1 MRPAIRYERIRAP
14 AAAAIL
20 GLEGPKHE
28 AAMSREILRGVVG
41 STAHGINIAGQDD
54 RDEMGVFV
62 EAPEHVCGL
71 RSFDHSI
78 YRTQPEGV
86 RSGPG
91 DLDQVMY
98 SLRKFARLAA
108 DGNPTVLVLLWLP
121 EYVTKTPLGVALVG
135 MREAFVSREA
145 GKRFLGYLTGQK
157 ASLLGERAKKVQRP
171 ELVERYGFDTKFA
184 MHALRLGFEGIEYM
198 TEGRLTLPV
207 AEPNLSVLRAVR
219 QGEVSFGETM
229 ALIEDAEARL
239 AGLVHASTRG
249 ADRAAIDRFLVETH
263 QRHWAAKD

>member
-1 MRPAIRYERIRAP
+1 MEKESPQH
-14 AAAAIL
+14 
-20 GLEGPKHE
+20 K
-28 AAMSREILRGVVG
+28 AAMAREILRGVVG

-62 EAPEHVCGL
+62 ESPAQVCGL
-71 RSFDHSI
+71 QPFDHSI

-98 SLRKFARLAA
+98 SLRKFARLATA
-108 DGNPTVLVLLWLP
+108 GNPTVLVLLWLP
-121 EYVTKTPLGVALVG
+121 EYVTKTPLGELLLAARHL
-135 MREAFVSREA
+135 FVSQEA

-157 ASLLGERAKKVQRP
+157 SSLLGERALKVQRP

-184 MHALRLGFEGIEYM
+184 MHALRLGYEGIEYM

-207 AEPNLSVLRAVR
+207 AEPNLSTLRAVR
-219 QGEVSFGETM
+219 QGLVSFPETM
-229 ALIEDAEARL
+229 ALIEDAEQRL
-239 AGLVHASTRG
+239 ASLVKDSNRQADRQAIDDVLVHIHRSRW
-249 ADRAAIDRFLVETH
+249 DYLR
-263 QRHWAAKD
+263 